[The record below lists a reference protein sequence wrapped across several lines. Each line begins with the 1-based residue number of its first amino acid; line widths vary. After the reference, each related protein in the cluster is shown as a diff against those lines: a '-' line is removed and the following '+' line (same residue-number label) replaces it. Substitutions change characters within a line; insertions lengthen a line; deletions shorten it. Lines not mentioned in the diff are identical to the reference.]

1 MINALLRRFGPS
13 HWLKGWLLRFAL
25 ASDLCKISDG
35 KAQAMQPPWSC
46 ADAEPTRQWEASLPH
61 ISSSSWN
68 HAMMLTFMQI
78 QIRRIKVPFLLQ
90 DLGKKRQWGTQPS
103 QDLAWTLDTPSG
115 HWTSNMYPTMPQWT
129 WFWASLF
136 FVLHRSRPNDCSG
149 APWKAWKKRL
159 PSQNCVVL
167 RLLCLRRVLTCVCL
181 RLHAKLV
188 LWRRSVFKMQI
199 FLKEFCLASPS
210 QTKSGW
216 KAVTK
221 KI

>member
-1 MINALLRRFGPS
+1 MINSLLRRFGPS

-90 DLGKKRQWGTQPS
+90 DLGKKNASEALSHLKIWYGLLTHLLVI
-103 QDLAWTLDTPSG
+103 D
-115 HWTSNMYPTMPQWT
+115 WTSNMYPTMPQWT

-159 PSQNCVVL
+159 PSQNCFVL

-181 RLHAKLV
+181 RLRAKLV
-188 LWRRSVFKMQI
+188 LWHRSVFKMQI
-199 FLKEFCLASPS
+199 FLKEFCITIPNQVGMESS
-210 QTKSGW
+210 Q
-216 KAVTK
+216 K